1 PPAAAVPPPVPA
13 GPAPS
18 LFPPAGPPS
27 WPPAPAGAPA
37 IRQRVPG
44 ATLPPAAPAVGP
56 VDATSADPEAARAL
70 VEQFQSGVR
79 RAEQSRPAGPAATPD
94 RPRLSRRVP
103 GANLTVAPP
112 QQAPASRPPQDP
124 TEVRELITEFEAG
137 VARALREVNTDHRH
151 DEEESS
157 R

>member
-1 PPAAAVPPPVPA
+1 PVAGSPPAE
-13 GPAPS
+13 
-18 LFPPAGPPS
+18 
-27 WPPAPAGAPA
+27 
-37 IRQRVPG
+37 
-44 ATLPPAAPAVGP
+44 PAVGP
-56 VDATSADPEAARAL
+56 VDATGADPDAARTL

-79 RAEQSRPAGPAATPD
+79 RAEQSGWADLGATPG

-103 GANLTVAPP
+103 GANLAVTPP
-112 QQAPASRPPQDP
+112 QQAQVSQPPQDP
-124 TEVRELITEFEAG
+124 TEVRELISQFEAG